1 LLDYWP
7 TIDRGSWELPVFYE
21 LLRRGIQ
28 WAIEPMDKATA
39 DAMAKARAAA
49 E

>member
-1 LLDYWP
+1 
-7 TIDRGSWELPVFYE
+7 VFYT

-28 WAIEPMDKATA
+28 WAIEPIDKVTA
-39 DAMAKARAAA
+39 DALNRARAAS

>member
-1 LLDYWP
+1 
-7 TIDRGSWELPVFYE
+7 LPVFYQ

-28 WAIEPMDKATA
+28 WAIEPIDKTTSS
-39 DAMAKARAAA
+39 AMAKARAAA

>member
-1 LLDYWP
+1 
-7 TIDRGSWELPVFYE
+7 LPVFYQ

-28 WAIEPMDKATA
+28 WAIEPMDKTTA
-39 DAMAKARAAA
+39 DALAKARAAV